1 MTYNLIYLTSS
12 GAQLRGREALLAWV
26 HDTVQYHQACI
37 DTRIGKLNIA
47 NLLQMR
53 DPRLKIS
60 EILTE
65 IFNKRPEIVDTQV
78 YFGDMHEYTLDC
90 HVVLTLINDPDPLEA
105 DFVFNLDGEY
115 DL

>member
-1 MTYNLIYLTSS
+1 MPNNLIYLSSS
-12 GAQLRGREALLAWV
+12 GAQLRGRKALLAWV
-26 HDTVQYHQACI
+26 YDTVQYHQACI
-37 DTRIGKLNIA
+37 DTYVGKLNIV
-47 NLLQMR
+47 NFLQMR

-65 IFNKRPEIVDTQV
+65 IFNKRSEIEDVQV

>member
-1 MTYNLIYLTSS
+1 MSNNLIYLTSS
-12 GAQLRGREALLAWV
+12 GGQLRGRKALLAWV
-26 HDTVQYHQACI
+26 YDTVQYHQACI

-47 NLLQMR
+47 NYLQMR

-78 YFGDMHEYTLDC
+78 YFGDMKEDTLDC

-105 DFVFNLDGEY
+105 DFVLNLDGEC

>member
-1 MTYNLIYLTSS
+1 MPNNLIYLTSS
-12 GAQLRGREALLAWV
+12 GAPLRGREALLAWV
-26 HDTVQYHQACI
+26 YDTVQYHQACI
-37 DTRIGKLNIA
+37 DTYVGKLNIV

-60 EILTE
+60 EILKD
-65 IFNKRPEIVDTQV
+65 IFEKRPEIEETQV

-105 DFVFNLDGEY
+105 DFVFNLDGEF
-115 DL
+115 D